1 MYGTRLIPAHA
12 GKTVTSRSFGPG
24 TWAHPR
30 SRGENC
36 SRAYSHGS
44 GRGSSPL
51 TRGKHFTFE
60 CDCSSLGLIPAH
72 AGKTRRVRSGA
83 VLYRAHPRSRGENSA
98 FNALAPVLEG
108 SSPLTRGKQAGGGFD
123 LTRGGLIPAH
133 AGKTQLYLRT
143 LERWGAHP
151 RSRGENSRSS
161 SDSGA
166 TCGSSPLTRGKRV
179 LPGRGSGAPGL
190 IPAHAGKT
198 DGEVLPELRRGA
210 HPRSRGENV
219 SKDES

>member
-1 MYGTRLIPAHA
+1 MRRPSWAHPRSRGENGLGRRGNQSNGGSSPLTRGKQWRRPLPTSRARLIPAHA
-12 GKTVTSRSFGPG
+12 GKTLSEARFPPG
-24 TWAHPR
+24 R
-30 SRGENC
+30 
-36 SRAYSHGS
+36 
-44 GRGSSPL
+44 
-51 TRGKHFTFE
+51 
-60 CDCSSLGLIPAH
+60 
-72 AGKTRRVRSGA
+72 
-83 VLYRAHPRSRGENSA
+83 RAHPRSRGENTWSQATASA
-98 FNALAPVLEG
+98 HKG